1 MEHSV
6 SVIVIL
12 SSNPLYY
19 NSYFNTS
26 ERGEIVPAAIIEL
39 DQRLKNHNSHLFP
52 IIQLFLYIINCLK
65 VLIIALHYH
74 VIKNKK
80 IFGIIK
86 F

>member
-26 ERGEIVPAAIIEL
+26 KRGEIVPAAIIEL
-39 DQRLKNHNSHLFP
+39 D
-52 IIQLFLYIINCLK
+52 
-65 VLIIALHYH
+65 
-74 VIKNKK
+74 
-80 IFGIIK
+80 
-86 F
+86 